1 MNRVEIWVDGSCK
14 GNPGPMG
21 IGVVICKE
29 GHKEESSRYV
39 GRGTN
44 NRAELLALIAGL
56 ETLQD
61 RALHDVIVYTDST
74 WVWGIFNGWKIK
86 ENLDLVW
93 QARKLVSECKTFEIR
108 KVNGHAGITL
118 NERCNKLAMAAAKG
132 QIAS

>member
-1 MNRVEIWVDGSCK
+1 MKFELWTDGSCI

-21 IGVVICKE
+21 IGVILCNGKE
-29 GHKEESSRYV
+29 KIEISRYA
-39 GRGTN
+39 GNGTN
-44 NRAELLALIAGL
+44 NRAELLAVIAGL
-56 ETLQD
+56 EALKD
-61 RALHDVIVYTDST
+61 RSSCEVVVYTDSA

-132 QIAS
+132 QIA